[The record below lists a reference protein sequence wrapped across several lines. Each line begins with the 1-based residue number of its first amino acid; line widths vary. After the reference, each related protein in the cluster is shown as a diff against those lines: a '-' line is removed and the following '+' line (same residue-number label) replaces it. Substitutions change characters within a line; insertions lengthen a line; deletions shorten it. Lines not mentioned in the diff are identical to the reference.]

1 MSGSS
6 SRASLTAFSTA
17 LYASA
22 QPRAL
27 SLDDVV
33 ALLGRAAKKD
43 LFPLFREL
51 GVKVDPGKTT
61 FRQGETK

>member
-1 MSGSS
+1 MEQYA
-6 SRASLTAFSTA
+6 REKIAATAT
-17 LYASA
+17 LP